1 MNLAGR
7 VPGVPGSTRAWENK
21 INDYRGVEMKKSALL
36 FLAIGLLLS
45 GCVVYDEPR
54 HDAGMHRGERDRE
67 ADRDRGREH
76 QRERDGVPDRFD
88 RRPDDR
94 ERN

>member
-1 MNLAGR
+1 
-7 VPGVPGSTRAWENK
+7 
-21 INDYRGVEMKKSALL
+21 MKKSALL

-54 HDAGMHRGERDRE
+54 HDAGMHRGERDRDRE

-76 QRERDGVPDRFD
+76 QRERDSDRDGVPDRFD